1 MDGDL
6 TSSFELPVLAGVP
19 TGFEAFA
26 LKRFLERGK
35 THLHVASSES
45 DMRLLAETLRFV
57 LPDVEVLLYP
67 AWDTVPYDRAA
78 PQSDMTGRRLE
89 TLGRLYTRLKQ
100 NDTAAL
106 IVLTTPGALIQKTP
120 PRAFFEGTV
129 MTLKTGQ
136 AVSFERVLTFL
147 EENGYTRTD
156 TVMQTGEYAV
166 RGGLI
171 DVFAA
176 GCDRP
181 VRLDFFGD
189 EVDSVKP
196 FDCVTQRSGGDI
208 KEVTLKPVHE
218 FLLTPETT
226 ARFRTRFRTLFQTGA
241 GDSFY
246 DAVTNGRYIQGL
258 EHFLPLF
265 HEEMST
271 LFDALGTANVSVSL
285 AADAVARLVAKEEQ
299 IHDYYTARQEGLRVA
314 QGTAPYRP
322 IPPELFFLTKDAWQT
337 ALTKAE
343 AVVFS
348 PFVQEGR
355 SDAGGR
361 GGIDFSAER
370 LDPNADVFASA
381 ADVVRRESR
390 AVVFSASAFGAAQRL
405 SGLFRDKGLDLTPCT
420 TFFEALKHAPAI
432 VCAPFE
438 TGFSTDSFL
447 LITETDLLGERLIR
461 PARKKRNER
470 FIEDISALSVGDL
483 VVHQTHGIGRFDG
496 LETMTLNGARH
507 DLLRV
512 LYQDGDKLFVPVEN
526 VEVLSRYG
534 EGEGIAL
541 DKLGSSVFAGRKER
555 VKKDLFAMAGRLMDI
570 ASRRALNKTEPLLAP
585 HGLYQE
591 FCARFPYAETD
602 DQLKSIWDVE
612 NDLACARPMDRLIC
626 GDVGFGKTEIALRA
640 AFLAAL
646 NGCQVAV
653 VVPTTLLARQH
664 AAQFTKRFRGFPVR
678 VDMLSRL
685 TPAARAKQIR
695 DELAA
700 GTLDIVIGTHTL
712 LSQNIKFKEL
722 GLVIIDEE
730 QHFGVA
736 HKERLK
742 EMKAGVHVL
751 TLSATPIP
759 RTLQLSLAGVRE
771 LSLIATPPVDRL
783 AVKTFVMPFDPVIV
797 KEAILRERFRGGQ
810 TFVVCPR
817 ISDLAETE
825 NVIRRLVPDVKT
837 VSAHGR
843 MGALQLEKIMA
854 DFTDKKQDV
863 LIATSIIESGLDM
876 PGVNTLIVCQAD
888 RFGLAALYQLRGR
901 VGRGKQRAYAYLTYT
916 AGKRL
921 SETAQ
926 KRLNVMQSLDQLGAG
941 FTLASHDLDIR
952 GAGNLLGDD
961 QSGHIREIGVA
972 LYQKMLGDA
981 VRVLRAGKADDQMP
995 DDDFSPQISVGLA
1008 VLIPEE
1014 YVRDLTVRLNLYR
1027 RIGELQTPLEIEQ
1040 MKAELSDRFGSYP
1053 DEVAN
1058 LFDVVALKIAAKR
1071 ANIEKIEAGER
1082 GATVSFYRDTFKN
1095 PAGLVAFMGTQMGTV
1110 RLRPDQ
1116 KVVVMRPWKTPKERL
1131 AGVRQ
1136 LIERFAKIADEGQGT
1151 PASR

>member
-1 MDGDL
+1 MNDTGAFPFD
-6 TSSFELPVLAGVP
+6 LPVLSGVP
-19 TGFEAFA
+19 AGYEAFA
-26 LKRFLERGK
+26 LNRFLKAGQV
-35 THLHVASSES
+35 HLHVSSSEA
-45 DMRLLAETLRFV
+45 DMRALSETIRFV
-57 LPDVEVLLYP
+57 RPDADVLIYP

-78 PQSDMTGRRLE
+78 PQSDITGRRVE
-89 TLGRLYTRLKQ
+89 TLGRLYARRKH
-100 NDTAAL
+100 NDKKPL

-120 PRAFFEGTV
+120 PRTFFDQSV
-129 MTLKTGQ
+129 MTLSVGQ
-136 AVSFERVLTFL
+136 SVSFEQVLVFL
-147 EENGYTRTD
+147 EANGYTRTD
-156 TVMQTGEYAV
+156 TVMKTGEYAV

-189 EVDSVKP
+189 EIDTIKP
-196 FDCVTQRSGGDI
+196 FDCVTQRSGGTI
-208 KEVTLKPVHE
+208 KTVTLKPVHE
-218 FLLTPETT
+218 FLLTDDTS
-226 ARFRTRFRTLFQTGA
+226 ARFRTRFRTLFGTGT
-241 GDSFY
+241 GDAFY
-246 DAVTNGRYIQGL
+246 DAVTEKRYVQGI

-265 HEEMST
+265 YEDMGT
-271 LFDALGTANVSVSL
+271 LFDALGAGATATLSAQGP
-285 AADAVARLVAKEEQ
+285 AALESKINQVY
-299 IHDYYTARQEGLRVA
+299 DYYAARQEGLHLT

-322 IPPELFFLTKDAWQT
+322 IPPELFFLKQEAIRA
-337 ALTKAE
+337 ALIPLN

-348 PFVQEGR
+348 PFVQANGP
-355 SDAGGR
+355 DAGGR
-361 GGIDFSAER
+361 GGVDFSAER
-370 LDPNADVFASA
+370 LDPNADVFAA
-381 ADVVRRESR
+381 AAAVVRREKR
-390 AVVFSASAFGAAQRL
+390 AVLFAASSDGAAQRL
-405 SGLFRDKGLDLTPCT
+405 SGLLRDKGVSLTPAA
-420 TFFEALKHAPAI
+420 TFQEALKHAPGV

-438 TGFSTDSFL
+438 TGFADDSFL
-447 LITETDLLGERLIR
+447 LITETDLLGERLTR
-461 PARKKRNER
+461 PVRKKRAER
-470 FIEDISALSVGDL
+470 FIEDISALTVGDL

-496 LETMTLNGARH
+496 LETLHVGGAKH

-526 VEVLSRYG
+526 ADVLSRYG
-534 EGEGIAL
+534 DGEGVGL
-541 DKLGSSVFAGRKER
+541 DKLGSTAFMGRKER

-570 ASRRALNKTEPLLAP
+570 AAERALNKTTPFLPP
-585 HGLYQE
+585 HGMYQE

-602 DQLKSIWDVE
+602 DQLKSIQDIE
-612 NDLACARPMDRLIC
+612 NDLARTRPMDRLIC

-640 AFLAAL
+640 ACLTAL
-646 NGCQVAV
+646 NGRQVAV

-664 AAQFTKRFRGFPVR
+664 AEQFTARFRGFPVR

-685 TPAARAKQIR
+685 TPATRAKSIR
-695 DELAA
+695 AELEQ

-712 LSQNIKFKEL
+712 LSKNIKFKDL

-742 EMKAGVHVL
+742 EMKTGVHVL

-817 ISDLAETE
+817 ISDLPETQDM
-825 NVIRRLVPDVKT
+825 IRRLIPDIKIVA
-837 VSAHGR
+837 AHGR
-843 MGALQLEKIMA
+843 MGAVQLEKIMT
-854 DFTDKKQDV
+854 DFTDKKQEV
-863 LIATSIIESGLDM
+863 LVATSIIESGLDM

-981 VRVLRAGKADDQMP
+981 VRARRAGETGAQVA

-1008 VLIPEE
+1008 VLIPDT
-1014 YVRDLTVRLNLYR
+1014 YVHDLTVRLDLYR
-1027 RIGELQTPLEIEQ
+1027 RIGALQTPLEIEQ
-1040 MKAELSDRFGSYP
+1040 MKAELNDRFGPYP

-1058 LFDVVALKIAAKR
+1058 LFDVVALKIAAKQ
-1071 ANIEKIEAGER
+1071 ANIDKIEAGER

-1116 KVVVMRPWKTPKERL
+1116 KVIVMRPWKTPRERL
-1131 AGVRQ
+1131 DGVRR
-1136 LIERFAKIADEGQGT
+1136 LIEQFAKIAMQG
-1151 PASR
+1151 